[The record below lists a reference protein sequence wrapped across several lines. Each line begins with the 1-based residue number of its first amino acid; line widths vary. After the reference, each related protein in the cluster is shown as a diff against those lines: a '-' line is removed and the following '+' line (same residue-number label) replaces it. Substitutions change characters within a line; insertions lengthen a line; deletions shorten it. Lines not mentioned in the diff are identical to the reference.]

1 MDLELIS
8 IGSEVLAGHTV
19 NTNAAFLSRNLVHL
33 GYRISRHTV
42 LPDQVEIIV
51 QGFREALQRVSL
63 VIVTGGLGPTI
74 DDLTGQAAAQ
84 VFPKQMSLINKLG
97 TAAGVFCHEKNRG
110 LVLLPGVPREM
121 ECMFL
126 QEALPLIKMHF
137 PVHDPLYRKIG
148 SFCLLREI
156 EVNPFLL
163 EMQKNEPSV
172 EIGIYPSQGT
182 LLVEFS
188 GRDMGALERM
198 AQELQKRFPTFYFE
212 APSLVQAVHQECI
225 RRKKTLALAESCT
238 GGAMAAKITA
248 IPDASLYFLGSLVV
262 YSNPWKEH
270 FLQVSH
276 STLAEA
282 GAVSRQTVDEMVQ
295 GLFHETKADFAIAV
309 SGIAGPS
316 GGNAKKPVG
325 TICIA
330 IGERG
335 QKTDIGVLHAPQ
347 DRASA
352 IEWTV
357 QTSLGALWRRLVHQ
371 AYTFS

>member
-8 IGSEVLAGHTV
+8 IGSELLTGHTV
-19 NTNAAFLSRNLVHL
+19 NSNAAFLSQHLVRL

-42 LPDQVEIIV
+42 LPDQTEIIQ
-51 QGFREALQRVSL
+51 QGLREALQRVSL
-63 VIVTGGLGPTI
+63 VITTGGLGPTI
-74 DDLTGQAAAQ
+74 DDLTQGA
-84 VFPKQMSLINKLG
+84 VNKIFPKQTPLMNKLG
-97 TAAGVFCHEKNRG
+97 TASGAFYHQKNQG
-110 LVLLPGVPREM
+110 FILLPGVPREM

-126 QEALPLIKMHF
+126 EEAVPLIKTHF
-137 PVHDPLYRKIG
+137 PVHHPLYRKTC

-156 EVNPFLL
+156 EVNPILL
-163 EMQKNEPSV
+163 DMKRQEPTV

-182 LLVEFS
+182 LSVEFL
-188 GRDMGALERM
+188 GFEMGLLEQM
-198 AQELQKRFPTFYFE
+198 AKQLQKRFSAFYFA
-212 APSLVQAVHQECI
+212 APTIVQAVHQECI
-225 RRKKTLALAESCT
+225 QRKKTLALAESCT

-276 STLAEA
+276 STLAQD
-282 GAVSRQTVDEMVQ
+282 GAVSRQAVDEMIQ

-309 SGIAGPS
+309 SGIAGP
-316 GGNAKKPVG
+316 GGGSSKKPVG

-335 QKTDIGVLHAPQ
+335 QKTDIGVLQAPQ

-352 IEWTV
+352 IEWAV
-357 QTSLGALWRRLVHQ
+357 QTSLGALWRRLVHK